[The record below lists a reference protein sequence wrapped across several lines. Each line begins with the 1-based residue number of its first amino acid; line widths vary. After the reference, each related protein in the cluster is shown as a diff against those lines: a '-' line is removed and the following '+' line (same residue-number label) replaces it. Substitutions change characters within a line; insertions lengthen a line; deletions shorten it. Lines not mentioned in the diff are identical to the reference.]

1 VCLHSDWS
9 NKKMYIRVQVCDCAA
24 YSEYCNL
31 LNLDNI
37 SLVLRC
43 IMSVRTRYRKL
54 ENVLK
59 IEDYSSTKG
68 RSE

>member
-1 VCLHSDWS
+1 MCLHSDWS

-31 LNLDNI
+31 LNLDNF
-37 SLVLRC
+37 SLVLSC
-43 IMSVRTRYRKL
+43 IMSLRTRYGKL
-54 ENVLK
+54 EKVLK
-59 IEDYSSTKG
+59 IEDYLFTKD